1 MRSLS
6 VEVKLALALTALAL
20 AIALV
25 AARITTASIEKNV
38 EAAAAVSVRHA
49 AAAFQAEEDAELEKL
64 AATLDALL
72 ANDALRDAFVARDR
86 ARLLATSA
94 PIFEIMRERDGIT
107 HWYFHLPED
116 EGTVFL
122 RVHRP
127 ELHGD
132 HVERATLRRAEETR
146 ELGAGKELG
155 KTAFALRAVRPWIVD
170 GKTIGYLE
178 LGQEIDHF
186 LREMKARTGDEY
198 GLLVKK
204 RFLDERAWSDVLGPR
219 QNTWNDRPEVVVLDT
234 TSFTEGFI
242 DFEGDVEALPD
253 EGLVLDHVERDA
265 RAFLRGI
272 SPLRDATGRKVGAL
286 FVLHD
291 FTPQH
296 AALEA
301 GASRIHATL
310 LLLCLAG
317 ALATFALVHL
327 LVFRRLA
334 LVRRGLEERATAEAL
349 PPARVVRLRSTDEL
363 GRLEAL
369 FDRIVFPSR
378 DRAPHAGDGA
388 PRSGEGGSAGAGD

>member
-6 VEVKLALALTALAL
+6 VEVKLALALTLLAL
-20 AIALV
+20 AVAFV
-25 AARITTASIEKNV
+25 AARLTTASMERTV

-49 AAAFQAEEDAELEKL
+49 AEVFDAEERAELEKL

-72 ANDALRDAFVARDR
+72 TNPELRDAFAARDR
-86 ARLLATSA
+86 PRLLAASA
-94 PIFEIMRERDGIT
+94 PIFELMRERDGIT
-107 HWYFHLPED
+107 LWYFHLPESD
-116 EGTVFL
+116 GTVFL

-132 HVERATLRRAEETR
+132 RVERATLRRAEATR
-146 ELGAGKELG
+146 ELGAGKLG
-155 KTAFALRAVRPWIVD
+155 KTAFALRAVRPWLVD
-170 GKTIGYLE
+170 GKAIGYVE
-178 LGQEIDHF
+178 LGQEIDQF
-186 LREMKARTGDEY
+186 LRGMKARTGDDY

-204 RFLDERAWSDVLGPR
+204 RFLDEKAWADVLGPR

-234 TSFTEGFI
+234 TSFTAGLV
-242 DFEGDVEALPD
+242 DFEGDVELLPD
-253 EGLVLDHVERDA
+253 EGRVLDHVEREA
-265 RAFLRGI
+265 RAFVRGI

-296 AALEA
+296 AALEG

-310 LLLCLAG
+310 LFLCLAG
-317 ALATFALVHL
+317 AVATFTLVHL

-334 LVRRGLEERATAEAL
+334 LLRRGLEARAATETL
-349 PPARVVRLRSTDEL
+349 PQARVVRLRSEDEL

-369 FDRIVFPSR
+369 FDRIVSPSR
-378 DRAPHAGDGA
+378 DRAPHARDGVR
-388 PRSGEGGSAGAGD
+388 RSDDGGAGAAD

>member
-6 VEVKLALALTALAL
+6 VEVKLALALTVVAL
-20 AIALV
+20 AIAFV
-25 AARITTASIEKNV
+25 AARLTTASMERNV

-49 AAAFQAEEDAELEKL
+49 AAVFDAEEHAELEKL

-72 ANDALRDAFVARDR
+72 MNPELRDAFAARDR
-86 ARLLATSA
+86 ARLLAASA
-94 PIFEIMRERDGIT
+94 PIFELMRDRDGMT
-107 HWYFHLPED
+107 HWYFHLPER

-132 HVERATLRRAEETR
+132 RVERATLRRAQETR

-170 GKTIGYLE
+170 GKTIGYVE

-186 LREMKARTGDEY
+186 LREMKARTGDDY

-204 RFLDERAWSDVLGPR
+204 RFLDEKAWADVLGPR

-234 TSFTEGFI
+234 TSFTAGLV
-242 DFEGDVEALPD
+242 DFDGDVELLPD
-253 EGLVLDHVERDA
+253 EGLVLDHVEREA
-265 RAFLRGI
+265 RVLLRGI

-310 LLLCLAG
+310 LFLCLAG
-317 ALATFALVHL
+317 AVAAFVLVHL
-327 LVFRRLA
+327 LVFRRLT
-334 LVRRGLEERATAEAL
+334 LLRRGLETRAAAETL
-349 PPARVVRLRSTDEL
+349 PPARVVRLRSEDEL

-369 FDRIVFPSR
+369 FDRIVAPSR
-378 DRAPHAGDGA
+378 DRAPHARDGA
-388 PRSGEGGSAGAGD
+388 PRNGGGSVGADD